1 MAHRFIRAI
10 MLTIACISGLN
21 YAQAQGL
28 SFNTEATFLRLHSS
42 NGQPLADNATDYEIG
57 QRYQLS
63 YVNSRNLGTR
73 ISYWDWDHNAQNPA
87 GVNIAALK
95 TYNFDIEAFKRIDL
109 TNLTNIELSGGL
121 RYNDTTFEN
130 RAFGTSNNNA
140 GFGGL
145 FGLRGA
151 VKTSTGGE
159 LYARSKWAVIMG
171 NGTTFGALPNQG
183 FDVVRNQWEL
193 GMGYQHNICLKN
205 GILMTPHVGAEW
217 ITFTGSEAGI
227 GLPGTFN
234 DVALGGFVFGV
245 GFSR

>member
-1 MAHRFIRAI
+1 MAHRFFRAI
-10 MLTIACISGLN
+10 MLTIACVCGLN
-21 YAQAQGL
+21 YAQAQSIG
-28 SFNTEATFLRLHSS
+28 FDTEATFLRLHTS
-42 NGQPLADNATDYEIG
+42 NGAPADNVTGYEIG

-63 YVNSRNLGTR
+63 YVNSRNLGSRLT
-73 ISYWDWDHNAQNPA
+73 YWDWDHTAEIGGAAVA
-87 GVNIAALK
+87 GVK
-95 TYNFDIEAFKRIDL
+95 TYNFDVEVFKRINL

-121 RYNDTTFEN
+121 RYNDTAFNAVALPIEN
-130 RAFGTSNNNA
+130 SNA

-193 GMGYQHNICLKN
+193 GMGYQHNICLSN
-205 GILMTPHVGAEW
+205 GILMTPRVGAEW
-217 ITFTGSEAGI
+217 ITFTGSESGV

-234 DVALGGFVFGV
+234 DFALGGFVFGV